1 MKIIV
6 MDDKGKTLD
15 ALRDV
20 VSLNVFDKNTG
31 IVPLLADAGV
41 YPSAKNVDAFV
52 KALPSCSKFHVPDA
66 AELQMTMRKCKKEH
80 LFVKP
85 EVIEKIPYPFVG
97 KKELSLENVLQ
108 IHERI
113 VYFALSDNY
122 IHKLI
127 YDDTQMGDD
136 LIALMST
143 ENGRKTIFNYT
154 LSRLVQLKTCDGYI
168 EHLTGLRHCGDDC
181 VLKLDYGYG
190 LPAEILWYDFNPR
203 VSPCYAMKAEYNL
216 FEPPLEGLF
225 EHQDLKGTC
234 LDGIVICRGSHP
246 ICGNL
251 EDMEAFATLMP
262 SLRKEMKEDR
272 DAFTYKLQ
280 SLRDKFPSM
289 MGGKKAVQKFETICN
304 SWIESD
310 TLDPMDAWDR
320 TYPATVQDALEFIYG
335 MPFKYQIVESRS
347 ECAWMSSHYSSQQ
360 TVFYKSDLFSDSVIN
375 DIVSQYYDDGDT
387 YIIVYNKPSDEM
399 LSVDNQHKADFL
411 YNTLYDTVYVCSSS
425 PEKAKASIAN
435 MLNTD
440 VTIVE

>member
-1 MKIIV
+1 MKV
-6 MDDKGKTLD
+6 MLIDDKGNTQD
-15 ALRDV
+15 MLRDV
-20 VSLNVFDKNTG
+20 VSLRVFDKNTG
-31 IVPLLADAGV
+31 IIPLLADAGV

-52 KALPSCSKFHVPDA
+52 NALPSSSKFHVPDG
-66 AELQMTMRKCKKEH
+66 AELQITMRKCMKEH

-85 EVIEKIPYPFVG
+85 EVIETIPYPFVG

-122 IHKLI
+122 IHQLI

-143 ENGRKTIFNYT
+143 ENGRKMIFNHT
-154 LSRLVQLKTCDGYI
+154 LCRLVDLKTCDGYI

-181 VLKLDYGYG
+181 VLKLNYGYG
-190 LPAEILWYDFNPR
+190 LPSEILWYDFNPR
-203 VSPCYAMKAEYNL
+203 VSPCYAMKVEGN
-216 FEPPLEGLF
+216 FEPPLEELF

-234 LDGIVICRGSHP
+234 LDGIVICRGNHP

-262 SLRKEMKEDR
+262 SLRKEIKEDR
-272 DAFTYKLQ
+272 DAFNYKLQ
-280 SLRDKFPSM
+280 RLRDKFPSM
-289 MGGKKAVQKFETICN
+289 MGGKRAVQKFEAFCN

-320 TYPATVQDALEFIYG
+320 TGPDTVQDALEFIYG
-335 MPFKYQIVESRS
+335 MPFKYQLVESKRHES
-347 ECAWMSSHYSSQQ
+347 AWRPSNQ
-360 TVFYKSDLFSDSVIN
+360 TVFYKSDLFSDSLIN
-375 DIVSQYYDDGDT
+375 DIVSQYYDDGYT
-387 YIIVYNKPSDEM
+387 YIIVYDKPSEEM
-399 LSVDNQHKADFL
+399 LSVDHPFNSDFL
-411 YNTLYDTVYVCSSS
+411 YNTMYDTVYVSSSS
-425 PEKAKASIAN
+425 PEKAKASIAK
-435 MLNTD
+435 MLNTN